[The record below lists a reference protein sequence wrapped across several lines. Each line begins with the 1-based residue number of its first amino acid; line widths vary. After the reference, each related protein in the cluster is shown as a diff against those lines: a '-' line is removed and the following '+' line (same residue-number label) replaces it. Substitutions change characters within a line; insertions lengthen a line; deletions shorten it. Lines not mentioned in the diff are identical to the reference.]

1 MGTIKTTNIETI
13 TGSGTLTIGQSGETI
28 SIPSGVTFSN
38 SGTVTGFGANTPVFH
53 AYVNAAQSITSGVET
68 KITLGGISLDT
79 DSAFA
84 SSKFTVP
91 SGKAGKYYLYGQA
104 GYNSGTTWNIHFV
117 KIYKNGA
124 QIAKTSNRAEYD
136 TLNNICIITNLSE
149 GDYIEL
155 YVNQQS
161 GSSQDIRT
169 AAGECFL
176 QGFKLIG

>member
-1 MGTIKTTNIETI
+1 MSKLETNTIAPSTGT
-13 TGSGTLTIGQSGETI
+13 TLTLGESGDTVVLGTGATQSGF
-28 SIPSGVTFSN
+28 G
-38 SGTVTGFGANTPVFH
+38 GANTPIFH
-53 AYVNAAQSITSGVET
+53 AYVNSAQSITSGVET

-176 QGFKLIG
+176 QGYKLIG